1 MSKYLP
7 SSNVSQLNHI
17 PFLQRKFYLF
27 LFILIILHKTTNC
40 FPALLDESNNTNRSF
55 TKFWETQQTSQT
67 SQTSQTTEF
76 NINAQQDEQKP
87 SYFKAIKKISKII
100 PLIWKGSFSSFKII
114 LSLEWHHV
122 ETPYTVSV
130 WILLAS
136 IAKILFHV
144 HKQFGEAIPDSALL
158 IVVGL
163 VLGYALQKLH
173 VSNELFTLK
182 STTFFLYLL
191 PPIIF
196 DAGYFM
202 PNRQLFENWDSVLL
216 FAFVGTIW
224 NTLAIG
230 FSLYLLGQLNLFSV
244 AFSNFEILLFASL
257 ISAVDP
263 VAVIA
268 VFEEIHVNEFLFIN
282 VFGEALFNDGVS
294 VVLYQMFRKF
304 TLIGVN
310 NLAVF
315 DYIAGIFSFVVI
327 ALGGT
332 LIGLFFAFFVSILTR
347 FTSRVKILAPVF
359 VFVVPYLA
367 YLSAEMFGFSSILAY
382 NFVLNLD
389 PEILFSGKWEIS

>member
-1 MSKYLP
+1 
-7 SSNVSQLNHI
+7 
-17 PFLQRKFYLF
+17 
-27 LFILIILHKTTNC
+27 
-40 FPALLDESNNTNRSF
+40 
-55 TKFWETQQTSQT
+55 
-67 SQTSQTTEF
+67 
-76 NINAQQDEQKP
+76 
-87 SYFKAIKKISKII
+87 
-100 PLIWKGSFSSFKII
+100 
-114 LSLEWHHV
+114 
-122 ETPYTVSV
+122 
-130 WILLAS
+130 
-136 IAKILFHV
+136 
-144 HKQFGEAIPDSALL
+144 
-158 IVVGL
+158 
-163 VLGYALQKLH
+163 
-173 VSNELFTLK
+173 
-182 STTFFLYLL
+182 
-191 PPIIF
+191 
-196 DAGYFM
+196 M

-367 YLSAEMFGFSSILAY
+367 YLSAEMFGFSSILA
-382 NFVLNLD
+382 
-389 PEILFSGKWEIS
+389 